1 MRKTKEF
8 GSGMWQ
14 SGPSDFIS
22 INALPDS
29 LRVRNPT
36 CAYRFYLLHCCNF
49 NLVGR
54 QFRRASANANS
65 HIKFKRDD
73 VIYYGSVEYFIALQ
87 IEDVWIPYCVVSVVK
102 VSSLDV
108 LAPAVHLPKVIPD
121 EAHRVVVLIDYN
133 YY

>member
-1 MRKTKEF
+1 MSEQVIFGYIAMQCLPRMEEVDQFSPLARALMRNIAQTRNVRKTKEF

-87 IEDVWIPYCVVSVVK
+87 IEDV
-102 VSSLDV
+102 
-108 LAPAVHLPKVIPD
+108 
-121 EAHRVVVLIDYN
+121 
-133 YY
+133 